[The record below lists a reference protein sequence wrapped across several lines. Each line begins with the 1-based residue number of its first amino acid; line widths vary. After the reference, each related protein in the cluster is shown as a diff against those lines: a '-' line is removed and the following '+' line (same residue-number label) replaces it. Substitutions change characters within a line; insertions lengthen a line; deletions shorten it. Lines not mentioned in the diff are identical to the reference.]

1 MIHFEAF
8 EKQTANRQRSWSRPQ
23 LNILMILPV
32 ATFILISISFESRFP
47 LKFILGE
54 FWHFYSFEH
63 WAEKENIL
71 WLGSWELTHLGFF
84 VLLLLWV
91 VTQNF
96 SSQFHT
102 LDYNTRFYGLT
113 RQSRCN
119 SRLRAS
125 FSHLAINKLRQLLRI
140 FPWRA
145 IKVRHFLLNLG

>member
-8 EKQTANRQRSWSRPQ
+8 EKQQTDKEEGRLVVQLARPQ

-54 FWHFYSFEH
+54 FWHFYNFEH
-63 WAEKENIL
+63 WERTFY
-71 WLGSWELTHLGFF
+71 GSAVKKKLLGFF

-91 VTQNF
+91 VTQKF

-113 RQSRCN
+113 LQSL
-119 SRLRAS
+119 SAAAS
-125 FSHLAINKLRQLLRI
+125 
-140 FPWRA
+140 
-145 IKVRHFLLNLG
+145 

>member
-8 EKQTANRQRSWSRPQ
+8 EKQQTDKEEGRLVQLARPQ

-54 FWHFYSFEH
+54 FWHFYNFEH
-63 WAEKENIL
+63 WVERQRKNIL
-71 WLGSWELTHLGFF
+71 WLLSAAVKKKLLGFF

-113 RQSRCN
+113 LQS
-119 SRLRAS
+119 LPAAS
-125 FSHLAINKLRQLLRI
+125 
-140 FPWRA
+140 
-145 IKVRHFLLNLG
+145 

>member
-1 MIHFEAF
+1 
-8 EKQTANRQRSWSRPQ
+8 
-23 LNILMILPV
+23 MILPV

-54 FWHFYSFEH
+54 FWHFYNFEH

-113 RQSRCN
+113 LQSLLARCIVDWGLHFHTLQSTNWDN
-119 SRLRAS
+119 SYAYFPDVLSKWDIFYLTSGKKRCSLILEGFCFLS
-125 FSHLAINKLRQLLRI
+125 ELLA
-140 FPWRA
+140 
-145 IKVRHFLLNLG
+145 